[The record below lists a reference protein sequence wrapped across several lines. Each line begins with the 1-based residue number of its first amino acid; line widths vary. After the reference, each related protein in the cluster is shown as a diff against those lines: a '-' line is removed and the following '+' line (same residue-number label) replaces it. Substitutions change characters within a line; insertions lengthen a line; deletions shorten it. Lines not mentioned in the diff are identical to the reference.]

1 MLEIA
6 RALGIPQS
14 SAAGILRTLLRLG
27 YLVQDAHRRYR
38 PTPRVTLLG
47 SWVDP
52 ILARD
57 GPLMSLMNHLSSLT
71 GETII
76 LAVPTD
82 STVRYIHV
90 IPSTKR
96 VRLHVNVGDERPMV
110 ISGIGRLF
118 LSTMDIDQARRAVF
132 RYNAMR
138 GSKEAEINLATV
150 RRDALQIRKIG
161 YCVSLDRVVRGVGLV
176 CALIPHRAH
185 SDLMAVAIGGPSS
198 TIRAQSEEFARMMQ
212 DGLREYLGDD

>member
-1 MLEIA
+1 
-6 RALGIPQS
+6 
-14 SAAGILRTLLRLG
+14 
-27 YLVQDAHRRYR
+27 
-38 PTPRVTLLG
+38 
-47 SWVDP
+47 
-52 ILARD
+52 
-57 GPLMSLMNHLSSLT
+57 
-71 GETII
+71 
-76 LAVPTD
+76 
-82 STVRYIHV
+82 
-90 IPSTKR
+90 
-96 VRLHVNVGDERPMV
+96 
-110 ISGIGRLF
+110 
-118 LSTMDIDQARRAVF
+118 MDIDQARRAVF